1 MTLVGALLLVGGGAG
16 AGWSLR
22 AALTRRRPI
31 NLLAALVAPLF
42 VLAALAGGVTLFVP
56 RFLR

>member
-1 MTLVGALLLVGGGAG
+1 MTLVGALLLAGGGAG
-16 AGWSLR
+16 AAWSLR

-31 NLLAALVAPLF
+31 DLVAALAAPLF
-42 VLAALAGGVTLFVP
+42 VLAALVGAVTLLVP

>member
-1 MTLVGALLLVGGGAG
+1 MSFVGALLLVGGGAG

-31 NLLAALVAPLF
+31 NLLAAIVAPLF
-42 VLAALAGGVTLFVP
+42 LLAALVGGVTLLVP

>member
-1 MTLVGALLLVGGGAG
+1 MTLVGALLLVVGGAG
-16 AGWSLR
+16 ASWSLR

-31 NLLAALVAPLF
+31 SLLAALLAPLF
-42 VLAALAGGVTLFVP
+42 VLAALVGGVTLLVP